1 MFALNR
7 LQSVATLTPGR
18 QAKTTGRGCLVD
30 DQTQGTLSDDDI
42 RTILPGDGTTK
53 VETKPD
59 TDDADG
65 DATDGTDGDSSD
77 ADGTDA
83 EDGSDADGT
92 DGKDADGTD
101 GDATD
106 GTDGDSSATS

>member
-1 MFALNR
+1 M
-7 LQSVATLTPGR
+7 
-18 QAKTTGRGCLVD
+18 D

-42 RTILPGDGTTK
+42 RTILPGDCTAK

-65 DATDGTDGDSSD
+65 TDGDATDGTDG
-77 ADGTDA
+77 
-83 EDGSDADGT
+83 DGSDADGT

>member
-1 MFALNR
+1 M
-7 LQSVATLTPGR
+7 
-18 QAKTTGRGCLVD
+18 D

-65 DATDGTDGDSSD
+65 
-77 ADGTDA
+77 
-83 EDGSDADGT
+83 
-92 DGKDADGTD
+92 TD

>member
-1 MFALNR
+1 MAAESSR
-7 LQSVATLTPGR
+7 GR
-18 QAKTTGRGCLVD
+18 IGSITNGYSQGLRAKGCAMD

-42 RTILPGDGTTK
+42 RTILPGEGTTK

-65 DATDGTDGDSSD
+65 TDGTDGDSSD

-101 GDATD
+101 GDTTD